1 MEPQTLP
8 SCRYLD
14 GFTSSGFVRVVCLLL
29 TSGFYFNDMTY
40 QKALEIKTKEITKSG
55 YKCFDDLLHTHS
67 HKGWLL
73 EVVQE
78 AAELYAKTAYDI
90 GYQDA
95 KKYIKWKKQD

>member
-1 MEPQTLP
+1 M
-8 SCRYLD
+8 
-14 GFTSSGFVRVVCLLL
+14 
-29 TSGFYFNDMTY
+29 TSGLDFNDMTY